1 MPLWDSGRCG
11 GCAARIII
19 DARRVVSSDPRF
31 EFPALICD
39 QMFQFYARSF
49 NHFILPSRLLWM
61 RAFLCCALSAEKCFL
76 VSEAV
81 KDGCSVQN
89 AGSRSVCC
97 FVRSSLRSHDSA
109 SERKEREM
117 CTYLVINCIVGFY
130 KL

>member
-1 MPLWDSGRCG
+1 MLLWDSGRWG

-19 DARRVVSSDPRF
+19 DARRIVSSDPRF

-49 NHFILPSRLLWM
+49 NYFILRSRLLWM
-61 RAFLCCALSAEKCFL
+61 LALSAEKSFL

-89 AGSRSVCC
+89 AGSRSV
-97 FVRSSLRSHDSA
+97 
-109 SERKEREM
+109 
-117 CTYLVINCIVGFY
+117 
-130 KL
+130 

>member
-1 MPLWDSGRCG
+1 MLVCDSGRFG

-19 DARRVVSSDPRF
+19 DARRIVSSDPRF

-49 NHFILPSRLLWM
+49 NHFILRSRLLWM
-61 RAFLCCALSAEKCFL
+61 RAFLCCALSAEKCCL

-89 AGSRSVCC
+89 AGSRSV
-97 FVRSSLRSHDSA
+97 
-109 SERKEREM
+109 
-117 CTYLVINCIVGFY
+117 
-130 KL
+130 

>member
-1 MPLWDSGRCG
+1 MLVWDSGRFG

-19 DARRVVSSDPRF
+19 DARRIVSSDPRF

-49 NHFILPSRLLWM
+49 NHFILRSRLLWM
-61 RAFLCCALSAEKCFL
+61 RAFLCCALSAEKCCL

-81 KDGCSVQN
+81 KDGAPCRMPVPDPFS
-89 AGSRSVCC
+89 C
-97 FVRSSLRSHDSA
+97 FVRSSMRSHDSA
-109 SERKEREM
+109 SEREEREM
-117 CTYLVINCIVGFY
+117 CAYLVINCIVGFY